1 MFITCAANFAAQV
14 VYVQVPSLRSGR
26 QVRRERQRRDRCAEN
41 DRGGTG
47 AQRTTGTGQVR
58 KE

>member
-26 QVRRERQRRDRCAEN
+26 QKARDDKMTRDDRIACDDASGSERPHMSFER
-41 DRGGTG
+41 
-47 AQRTTGTGQVR
+47 
-58 KE
+58 